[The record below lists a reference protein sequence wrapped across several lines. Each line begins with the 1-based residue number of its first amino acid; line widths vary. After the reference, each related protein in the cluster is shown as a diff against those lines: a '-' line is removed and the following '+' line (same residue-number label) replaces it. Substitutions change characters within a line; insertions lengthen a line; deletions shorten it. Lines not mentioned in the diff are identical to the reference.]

1 MGRGSVTSVQGT
13 VSFPVFWLPEAELDL
28 KEALD
33 WYERVNPDLA
43 ARFEAAVA
51 DIIDVISNSPFRFPK
66 IEKDR
71 RRAVL
76 RRFPH
81 LIIFRVQGPTI
92 TVIACFHG
100 RRNPKVWRVRTE
112 NS

>member
-1 MGRGSVTSVQGT
+1 M
-13 VSFPVFWLPEAELDL
+13 SFPIFWLPEAELDL

-43 ARFEAAVA
+43 ARFELAVA
-51 DIIDVISNSPFRFPK
+51 HTIDVIGQSPFRFLK

-71 RRAVL
+71 RRALVQ
-76 RRFPH
+76 RFPYS
-81 LIIFRVQGPTI
+81 IIFPMKGEII

-100 RRNPKVWRVRTE
+100 RRNPKVWLVRTE